1 VTTPAGAVADDANA
15 TARSAAPKQGAPKSG
30 NILQKKYG
38 PLPGWGWAV
47 LAAGGA
53 LAFFW
58 WRSRESK
65 AAATTATTASTAIS
79 GSGWSGAANAL
90 QDEIDGLQGSGGAT
104 SVPTSTAKTTSPV
117 TPGTGVT
124 TSKTTSPVTAAKT
137 AYPAPHDLHST
148 TYTTH
153 ASLAWIGTG
162 STEQHWQV
170 LLGGKNVTDQH
181 TTTEAAG
188 AGHAQATGLK
198 PGTTYQWRVAQ
209 DESSTHLASAWTSSS
224 FTTKKS

>member
-1 VTTPAGAVADDANA
+1 MTTPAGAVADDANA

-65 AAATTATTASTAIS
+65 AAAATTAATAYTAIS

-124 TSKTTSPVTAAKT
+124 TSKTTSPVTGSTTTPGPVTALTVTAKSPT
-137 AYPAPHDLHST
+137 VVVVSWRPPQYASKAPTST
-148 TYTTH
+148 TYAIQIKPKD
-153 ASLAWIGTG
+153 ASSHNIGSRTSYDVG
-162 STEQHWQV
+162 
-170 LLGGKNVTDQH
+170 
-181 TTTEAAG
+181 
-188 AGHAQATGLK
+188 GLK
-198 PGTTYQWRVAQ
+198 ADTKYTAVVTPSGGP
-209 DESSTHLASAWTSSS
+209 SASKS
-224 FTTKKS
+224 FTTPKKKT